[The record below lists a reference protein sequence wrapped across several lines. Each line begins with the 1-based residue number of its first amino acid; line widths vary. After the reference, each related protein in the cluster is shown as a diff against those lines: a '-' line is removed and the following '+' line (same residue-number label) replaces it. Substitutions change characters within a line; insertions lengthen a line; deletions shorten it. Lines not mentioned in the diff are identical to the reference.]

1 MPQDDACAIL
11 TTRGEVLHVL
21 PWPRT
26 VRVGTAFS
34 LMDASCMAVLA
45 LGSREM
51 HTPEARFLVSSAL
64 REYEFEHFNDE
75 KDV

>member
-1 MPQDDACAIL
+1 
-11 TTRGEVLHVL
+11 
-21 PWPRT
+21 
-26 VRVGTAFS
+26 
-34 LMDASCMAVLA
+34 MAMLA